1 VRGLLRGR
9 IFLWKGGGI
18 VARLENVK
26 WEAFCMNIS
35 KGENKVDA
43 YQHAGYKTKNYNA
56 AAASAS
62 KLLKNPKI
70 IARIQ
75 ELGDVKE
82 KAGIAD
88 ADEQKQ
94 FATAVVR
101 GEMSDRDG
109 KPVPMSVRLKA
120 LELLGKMQGLYV
132 NHVETNLSVQP
143 VVIRDD
149 LGEADA

>member
-1 VRGLLRGR
+1 MP
-9 IFLWKGGGI
+9 
-18 VARLENVK
+18 RLDNVK

-35 KGENKVDA
+35 NGINATDA
-43 YQHAGYKTKNYNA
+43 YRQAGYKVKNDNS

-62 KLLKNPKI
+62 ALLRNRKI
-70 IARIQ
+70 VARLK
-75 ELGDVKE
+75 ELGDAKE

-88 ADEQKQ
+88 ADEQKA

-101 GEMSDRDG
+101 GEMTDRDG

-120 LELLGKMQGLYV
+120 MELLGKMQGLYV
-132 NHVETNLSVQP
+132 NHVETNLNVQP

-149 LGEADA
+149 MAGDSS

>member
-1 VRGLLRGR
+1 MP
-9 IFLWKGGGI
+9 
-18 VARLENVK
+18 RLDNVK

-35 KGENKVDA
+35 KGINATDA
-43 YQHAGYKTKNYNA
+43 YRQAGYKVKNDNS

-62 KLLKNPKI
+62 ALLRNPKI
-70 IARIQ
+70 VARLK
-75 ELGDVKE
+75 ELGDAKE

-88 ADEQKQ
+88 ADEQKA

-101 GEMSDRDG
+101 GEMTDRDG

-120 LELLGKMQGLYV
+120 MELLGKMQGLYV
-132 NHVETNLSVQP
+132 NHVETNLNVQP

-149 LGEADA
+149 MAGDSS

>member
-1 VRGLLRGR
+1 MCSSDL
-9 IFLWKGGGI
+9 
-18 VARLENVK
+18 
-26 WEAFCMNIS
+26 
-35 KGENKVDA
+35 
-43 YQHAGYKTKNYNA
+43 
-56 AAASAS
+56 
-62 KLLKNPKI
+62 
-70 IARIQ
+70 ARIQ

>member
-1 VRGLLRGR
+1 M
-9 IFLWKGGGI
+9 
-18 VARLENVK
+18 ARLKNIRQ
-26 WEAFCMNIS
+26 EAFCQAYS
-35 KGENKVDA
+35 KSGNATEA
-43 YQHAGYKTKNYNA
+43 YKAAGYKPKSDNA
-56 AAASAS
+56 AAANASA
-62 KLLKNPKI
+62 LLRNHKVA
-70 IARIQ
+70 ARLK

-101 GEMSDRDG
+101 GELSDRDG